1 MKTLMRIAMLVL
13 MAAAPAFA
21 ESGKAVLRG
30 TTEGSSVSGTAVLT
44 DTPEGLK
51 ITISVEHVAPGQHGL
66 HVHQFGRC
74 DDGGQAAGGHY
85 NPDGVKHGY
94 LPNDGFEQAHA
105 GDLGNIEVGDDGTG
119 SLELIVPNLRLSGGR
134 YTVGGRSIILHD
146 KVDDFGQPLGNAGSR
161 IGCGAIVVTSD

>member
-1 MKTLMRIAMLVL
+1 MKTLIGLAILAL

-21 ESGKAVLRG
+21 ETGKAALHG
-30 TTEGSSVSGTAVLT
+30 TTEGSSVSGTALLT
-44 DTPEGLK
+44 ETPEGLK
-51 ITISVEHVAPGQHGL
+51 VTVSVEHVSPGQHGL

-119 SLELIVPNLRLSGGR
+119 TLELIVPNLRLSGGR

-161 IGCGAIVVTSD
+161 IGCGVIVVAGE